1 MDEIHISVTNPDIL
15 NYLEI
20 YKKFY
25 NRGTYGDAQIIEEI
39 LLNHISQQK
48 KILDGYDSLMP
59 SSFVDVSVGHDKVI
73 ANNICFKL
81 NENTD
86 ELHINK

>member
-1 MDEIHISVTNPDIL
+1 MKEIILSVTNPEIL

-25 NRGTYGDAQIIEEI
+25 NLETSEDAQIIEEI

-48 KILDGYDSLMP
+48 SILDGYDSFLQP
-59 SSFVDVSVGHDKVI
+59 SINNIHIGHD
-73 ANNICFKL
+73 ANCSSNICFKL
-81 NENTD
+81 KDNVD

>member
-1 MDEIHISVTNPDIL
+1 MKEIILSVTNPEIL

-25 NRGTYGDAQIIEEI
+25 NLETSEDAQIIEEI

-48 KILDGYDSLMP
+48 SILDGYDSFLQP
-59 SSFVDVSVGHDKVI
+59 SINNIHIGHDT
-73 ANNICFKL
+73 NCSSNIRFKL
-81 NENTD
+81 KDNVD

>member
-1 MDEIHISVTNPDIL
+1 MNEIHISVTNPDIL

-25 NRGTYGDAQIIEEI
+25 NRETYADTQIIEEI
-39 LLNHISQQK
+39 LLNHIFQQK
-48 KILDGYDSLMP
+48 NILDGYDSLMP
-59 SSFVDVSVGHDKVI
+59 SSLVDVSIGHNKVS
-73 ANNICFKL
+73 ANNICFKI